1 MKYPGL
7 PSTLFIRNRF
17 KLFDHLSKG
26 SIVLLSSNKNM
37 PRNGDQFYPY
47 RQSSD
52 LYYLTGI
59 VQAGTILLL
68 FPEYPLK
75 EFREIL
81 FLQESSQKS
90 LKWEGGC
97 LTKEQA
103 HDISGI
109 ENIQW
114 ISELDTMIYKLISDA
129 REIYYNSVGN
139 SEVLPGSSA
148 PDQQISEMIMK
159 KYPNLEERPLG
170 PIMTRLRMIKEL
182 EEVELM
188 KKAIDITGKAFQSVL
203 RELKPG
209 RNEAEIEALILY
221 EFLRNGAEGP
231 AFESIV
237 ASGKNALILHYV
249 ENNDV
254 CSKDDLLLLDIGADL
269 GYYAADCSRT
279 IPVKGRFTKRQLEIY
294 KAGLRVIKQAME
306 LMTTGKKMQE
316 FHQEVGLLWEKE
328 HVELGL
334 YTMKE
339 IQKQDPATPLW
350 KKYYWHGT
358 SHSIGIDVHD
368 SFDSEFPFH
377 PGMVLS
383 CEPGIYIPEEGVG
396 LRLENDILIT
406 EQGPVDLTA
415 DIPIE
420 AGEIE
425 DLMN

>member
-17 KLFDHLSKG
+17 KLIDHLSKG

-37 PRNGDQFYPY
+37 PRNGDQYYPF

-59 VQAGTILLL
+59 VQEGTILLL
-68 FPEYPLK
+68 FPEHPLN
-75 EFREIL
+75 EYREIL
-81 FLQESSQKS
+81 FLREPTQKA
-90 LKWEGGC
+90 LRWEGGG
-97 LTKEQA
+97 LTKKQA
-103 HDISGI
+103 NDISGV

-114 ISELDTMIYKLISDA
+114 LSELQPLIHHLISEANEVYFNAI
-129 REIYYNSVGN
+129 GN
-139 SEVLPGSSA
+139 SEVFPGSSA
-148 PDQQISEMIMK
+148 PDAKLSEMIMK
-159 KYPNLEERPLG
+159 KYPDLDERPLG
-170 PIMTRLRMIKEL
+170 PVMTRLRMIKEM
-182 EEVELM
+182 EEVGVM
-188 KKAIDITGKAFQSVL
+188 KQAIDITGKAFRAVL
-203 RELKPG
+203 REVKPG
-209 RNEAEIEALILY
+209 MNEAEIEALILY

-231 AFESIV
+231 AFDTIV

-249 ENNDV
+249 DNNQE
-254 CSKDDLLLLDIGADL
+254 CGKDDLLLLDMGADL

-279 IPVKGRFTKRQLEIY
+279 IPVSGRFGDRQLEIY
-294 KAGLRVIKQAME
+294 KASLRVIKQAME
-306 LMTTGKKMQE
+306 LMTCNKRMHE

-334 YTMKE
+334 YTMKD
-339 IQKQDPATPLW
+339 IKKQNVSDPLW
-350 KKYYWHGT
+350 KQYYWHGT

-368 SFDSEFPFH
+368 PFDPDFPFH
-377 PGMVLS
+377 NGMVLS
-383 CEPGIYIPEEGVG
+383 CEPGIYIPEEGIG

-406 EQGPVDLTA
+406 ADGPVNLTS

-420 AGEIE
+420 TEEIE